1 MINPETGV
9 PQPHGIGC
17 ATGSQNTPL
26 RGGKGSYFQG
36 GVRGTAWVHGAMLRQ
51 GVRSRE
57 LIHVVDWLPTIVYG
71 AAGASRDSE
80 YKQLL
85 PLDGRDQWPMLTK
98 AGAGSARGDL
108 LINIEREN
116 PSTSPCSISC
126 NWNGKATLPPACKTA
141 MPPLPTYCVIKANHK
156 LILGGGGQPNTWYH
170 DGRPYSGNESTP
182 EGGCLTPCSL
192 PNSSACVPVEP
203 VQLYDVFAD
212 EAERHNL
219 ASTSPGL
226 VAELMAVVKRY
237 NDSTY
242 VDALLNTVPFQTA
255 CPFKNQKNGVLTP
268 CQVYPPLKTS
278 DDDAVRCT
286 EPGWRELEVM
296 ETAPYSV
303 INATNLPLS
312 SSFFGI
318 EGGHMISLNN
328 SLYTVITEFVSAIA
342 LYLFCTL
349 YVCTSRL
356 ACA

>member
-9 PQPHGIGC
+9 PQPYGIGC

-57 LIHVVDWLPTIVYG
+57 LMHVVDWLPTIVYG

-80 YKQLL
+80 SKHLL
-85 PLDGRDQWPMLTK
+85 PLDGRDQWPMLTQ

-141 MPPLPTYCVIKANHK
+141 KPPLPTYCVIKANHK

-170 DGRPYSGNESTP
+170 DGLPYIGNESTP

-203 VQLYDVFAD
+203 VQLYDVFVD

-219 ASTSPGL
+219 APTSPDL
-226 VAELMAVVKRY
+226 VAELMAVVTKY

-242 VDALLNTVPFQTA
+242 VDALLNMVPFQTA
-255 CPFKNQKNGVLTP
+255 CPFKDQTNGVLTP
-268 CQVYPPLKTS
+268 CKVYPPLKTS
-278 DDDAVRCT
+278 DADAVRCT

-328 SLYTVITEFVSAIA
+328 SLYTVITEFVSAINNHA
-342 LYLFCTL
+342 VSLL
-349 YVCTSRL
+349 
-356 ACA
+356 